1 MRLALLK
8 HTKYR
13 MYILGYIFIAPLLL
27 SSIIF
32 LFVPMIISLYWSFTD
47 FNGVSK
53 PAFVG
58 LKNYVALFSDT
69 AFLWA
74 LRNTTVYVFFGML
87 IGPLCGLITALFLN
101 TKIRGQ
107 MLFRT
112 AYFLPVMTSTIVVAM
127 IWRLLYN
134 ENGVFNFIITCLDGQ
149 PVGWLSN
156 PKIVLYSIT
165 SASIWQGFGFETVV
179 FLAALQN
186 IPREHYEAATID
198 GASAFTQFRVITFPA
213 LHPVF
218 FFVYCV
224 GLIGSFQVF
233 DLPYALMQSTPN
245 PGLSYITLVYM
256 LFSKFR
262 RLELGYASAIAYV
275 LFCILVLISFIQW
288 YVEQRGEK
296 ND

>member
-58 LKNYVALFSDT
+58 LKNYAALFSDS

-101 TKIRGQ
+101 TKIG
-107 MLFRT
+107 
-112 AYFLPVMTSTIVVAM
+112 
-127 IWRLLYN
+127 
-134 ENGVFNFIITCLDGQ
+134 
-149 PVGWLSN
+149 
-156 PKIVLYSIT
+156 
-165 SASIWQGFGFETVV
+165 
-179 FLAALQN
+179 ALRA
-186 IPREHYEAATID
+186 P
-198 GASAFTQFRVITFPA
+198 
-213 LHPVF
+213 
-218 FFVYCV
+218 
-224 GLIGSFQVF
+224 
-233 DLPYALMQSTPN
+233 
-245 PGLSYITLVYM
+245 
-256 LFSKFR
+256 
-262 RLELGYASAIAYV
+262 
-275 LFCILVLISFIQW
+275 
-288 YVEQRGEK
+288 
-296 ND
+296 